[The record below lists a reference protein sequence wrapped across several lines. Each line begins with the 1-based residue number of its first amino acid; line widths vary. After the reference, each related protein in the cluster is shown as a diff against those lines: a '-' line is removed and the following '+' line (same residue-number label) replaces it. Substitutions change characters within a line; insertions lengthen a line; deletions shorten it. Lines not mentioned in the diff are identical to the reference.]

1 MPEAPKNLK
10 DLYSADLRDLWSA
23 NDQMQRIV
31 QAFGQKATDEKVRQL
46 FEHSVSGIAQHTQAL
61 REMSGSSEPSP
72 CPGMQGLV
80 QEATKHALESELPPP
95 LRDLEMIAQYQRM
108 SHYGMAGFGTV
119 AAYAEALG
127 LRDQA
132 QQLRSI
138 VSNIYKGDEYAS
150 ELAERAQR
158 AVASS

>member
-1 MPEAPKNLK
+1 MPAAPKTLK
-10 DLYSADLRDLWSA
+10 ELYTADLRDLWSA
-23 NDQMQRIV
+23 NDQMQRVV
-31 QAFGQKATDEKVRQL
+31 QAFSQKATGEKVRQL
-46 FEHSVSGIAQHTQAL
+46 FEHSVAGIAQHTQAL
-61 REMSGSSEPSP
+61 RDLAGSGEPSP

-80 QEATKHALESELPPP
+80 QEATKHALESDLSPQ

-119 AAYAEALG
+119 AAYADALG
-127 LRDQA
+127 LKDQA

-150 ELAERAQR
+150 ELAESAQQ
-158 AVASS
+158 AVAGG